1 MDFMQM
7 QPLSISVYRGK
18 SGYPAFSS
26 LFDDTGSRV
35 VILDKPVADFR
46 KEVDPMLAS
55 GGLAFDVDSF
65 EVDGALRYSVV
76 LQPGSSPPAFASAK
90 SSAARTAATWASM
103 HCSGV
108 ARGLSG

>member
-18 SGYPAFSS
+18 SGHPAFSS
-26 LFDDTGSRV
+26 MFDDTGSRV

-55 GGLAFDVDSF
+55 GGLAFDIDSF
-65 EVDGALRYSVV
+65 VVDGALRYSVV
-76 LQPGSSPPAFASAK
+76 LQPGS
-90 SSAARTAATWASM
+90 
-103 HCSGV
+103 
-108 ARGLSG
+108 